1 MGGKGK
7 PICLVSFTSFKC
19 YRNTKMESNNL
30 RCEKYSANFPSP
42 KKNNK
47 RHWFAKEIQIAGSSL
62 CYRNPSGEECQCCN
76 CERSLS

>member
-42 KKNNK
+42 KKNQQNALVCK
-47 RHWFAKEIQIAGSSL
+47 GDSNRRQQFVL
-62 CYRNPSGEECQCCN
+62 
-76 CERSLS
+76 